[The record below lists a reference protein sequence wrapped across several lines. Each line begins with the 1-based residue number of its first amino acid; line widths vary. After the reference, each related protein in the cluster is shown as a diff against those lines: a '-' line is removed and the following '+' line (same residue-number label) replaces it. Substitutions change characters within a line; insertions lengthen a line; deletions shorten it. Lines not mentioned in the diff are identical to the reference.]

1 MITIEEA
8 HKIIKNQPKQLKTES
23 RNLSDCLGFSLSENI
38 TAPFAMPSFDNSA
51 MDGYALCGI
60 SQEYKIV
67 GEVAAG
73 DMSEI
78 AIKEVEAVRIFTG
91 AKAPENTTA
100 VMMQEKTRVEGKM
113 LHLDQL
119 PKEGQSIRNKGG

>member
-1 MITIEEA
+1 MVTIEEA
-8 HKIIKNQPKQLKTES
+8 HKVIKDQPKELKIES
-23 RNLSDCLGFSLSENI
+23 KNLSDCLGFSLSENI

-78 AIKEVEAVRIFTG
+78 DLKEGEAVRIFTG
-91 AKAPENTTA
+91 AKVPENTIA
-100 VMMQEKTRVEGKM
+100 VMMQEKTSVEGKR
-113 LHLDQL
+113 LHLEQM
-119 PKEGQSIRNKGG
+119 PKEGRYLCWI